1 MKILAINGSHRKGKN
16 TAAMLQAVLEEAA
29 RAGAETELVELTD
42 YQIKPCQA
50 CNRCLGKTECSIK
63 DDDMAKLGEKML
75 AADGIVLGSPVY
87 WANVTGLMKNF
98 IDRTRWMHMAKN
110 MLHGKVG
117 GAVTHAGL
125 RNGGQEQALD
135 IMNRF
140 LAAQGLFV
148 VDTRNQ
154 EGGIYNG
161 GAMGT
166 MFNDLREGRPS
177 WKKGVHEDT
186 LAMEECRRLGRNM
199 VEMIK
204 RLGNG

>member
-16 TAAMLQAVLEEAA
+16 TAIMLQAVLDEAA
-29 RAGAETELVELTD
+29 KSGAETELVELVD
-42 YQIKPCQA
+42 YNIKPCLA

-63 DDDMAKLGEKML
+63 DDDMGVLAGKML

-98 IDRTRWMHMAKN
+98 IDRTRWMHMVKN
-110 MLHGKVG
+110 LLHGKVG

-125 RNGGQEQALD
+125 RNGGQEHALA
-135 IMNRF
+135 IMERF
-140 LAAQGLFV
+140 LVAQGFIL
-148 VDTRNQ
+148 VDTRDQ
-154 EGGIYNG
+154 ESGICNG

-166 MFNDLREGRPS
+166 MFNNLEEGRIS
-177 WKKGVHEDT
+177 WKRGVHEDL
-186 LAMEECRRLGRNM
+186 LALEECRRLGRNM

-204 RLGNG
+204 RLGRA